1 MNEFINKIENIL
13 TQLTELEGKYDF
25 YLVDKYQ
32 GNTFPAQ
39 MKLAVKMESL
49 IHQITHEM
57 CSTIAFLKEDIIE
70 LHRYIEFRKKYA
82 ILSDSEL
89 LFLIDDIGGNLNIKK
104 CINDKAISL
113 SWLDMRQTIL
123 KDWESDFGNV
133 SFEKINSKLNV
144 LIIRT
149 SIASNGE

>member
-13 TQLTELEGKYDF
+13 TQLSELEGKYDF
-25 YLVDKYQ
+25 SLADKYQ
-32 GNTFPAQ
+32 GNVFPAQ
-39 MKLAVKMESL
+39 MKLAVKMENL

-82 ILSDSEL
+82 ILSDCEL
-89 LFLIDDIGGNLNIKK
+89 LFLIDDIGGNLNIKR
-104 CINDKAISL
+104 CINDKAIPL
-113 SWLDMRQTIL
+113 NWLDLRQAIL
-123 KDWESDFGNV
+123 TDWRSDFGNV

-144 LIIRT
+144 LIT
-149 SIASNGE
+149 NSTTA